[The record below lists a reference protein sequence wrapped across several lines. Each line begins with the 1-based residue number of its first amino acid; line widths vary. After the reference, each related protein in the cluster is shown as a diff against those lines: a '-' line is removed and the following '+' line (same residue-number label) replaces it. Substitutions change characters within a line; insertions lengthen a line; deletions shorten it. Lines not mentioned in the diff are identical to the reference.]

1 MDIQT
6 TSNTELLRLAFGL
19 SVYEAQAAEREL
31 FRSPGELVPD
41 GHCVQEG
48 LFNSFGWEQRLTAAR
63 ELDRRA
69 ADRDREKLLSPES
82 TYGWLNR
89 RIGHLEYEVFV
100 VVFLDAQNKVIHLD
114 ELFRGTTNQTS
125 VYPREVVKKAILHN
139 ASSVLLSHNHPSG
152 ELQPSRSDEALT
164 QSLKS
169 ALQLVDVRVID
180 HVIVNRSAFFSFANS
195 GLL

>member
-69 ADRDREKLLSPES
+69 ADRERKKLLSPES
-82 TYGWLNR
+82 TYGWLHR

-139 ASSVLLSHNHPSG
+139 ASSVLLSHNHP
-152 ELQPSRSDEALT
+152 LC
-164 QSLKS
+164 
-169 ALQLVDVRVID
+169 
-180 HVIVNRSAFFSFANS
+180 
-195 GLL
+195 

>member
-31 FRSPGELVPD
+31 FRSPGELVAD

-69 ADRDREKLLSPES
+69 ADRVREKLLSPES